1 MEQQEVYTFYTDAS
15 TYTIQLKNGKQHY
28 YVTGY
33 ITTKD
38 RDLINDIV
46 TEEAMQGMLGQLVGK
61 NLKLDVEHEAWTKEN
76 PSIIP
81 LGRIIEA
88 HKDDKGIFIKA
99 ELNSHSNRFKEVWNS
114 IKEKFIDGF
123 SIAYIPIKAVSK
135 TIDGVASRLLQE
147 VKLLNVALTGN
158 PMNPQARIH
167 EVMMKSLTDL
177 KQLEEPTMP
186 ENKIETKSEP
196 APTITEPAKPTM
208 EAELKSLFEQ
218 HTQKVSEML
227 ESKFASYE
235 AKLSELNTK
244 LEKPML
250 KALQDK
256 PMPKIEEKSI
266 PVRKSPLD
274 IL

>member
-1 MEQQEVYTFYTDAS
+1 MEQPINYTFYTDTS
-15 TYTIQLKNGKQHY
+15 TYTIQIKNGKPRY

-38 RDLINDIV
+38 RDLINDVV
-46 TEEAMQGMLGQLVGK
+46 TEEAMQNMLGQLVGK
-61 NLKLDVEHEAWTKEN
+61 NLKLDVEHEAWTQEN

-88 HKDDKGIFIKA
+88 NKDDKGIFIKA
-99 ELNSHSNRFKEVWNS
+99 ELNSHANRFKEVWNS

-123 SIAYIPIKAVSK
+123 SIAYIPVKAVQK
-135 TIDGVASRLLQE
+135 TIDGVSSRLLQE

-167 EVMMKSLTDL
+167 EVMMKSLDNMKTT
-177 KQLEEPTMP
+177 EEQPMP
-186 ENKIETKSEP
+186 ENKVETKNEP
-196 APTITEPAKPTM
+196 VPAEPAKPAL
-208 EAELKSLFEQ
+208 EAELKSLFEAQ
-218 HTQKVSEML
+218 NKHITEML
-227 ESKFASYE
+227 EAKFSGYE
-235 AKLSELNTK
+235 AKLAELNVK

-250 KALQDK
+250 KALAEK

-266 PVRKSPLD
+266 PMKKNPLD